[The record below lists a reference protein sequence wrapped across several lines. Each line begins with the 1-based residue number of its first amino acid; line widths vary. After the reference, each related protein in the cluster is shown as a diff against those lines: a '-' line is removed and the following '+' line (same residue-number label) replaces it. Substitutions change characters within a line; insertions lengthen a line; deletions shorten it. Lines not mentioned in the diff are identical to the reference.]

1 MHARPLGSRWDAA
14 PVLARNGVDAVSPIL
29 LASRDFS
36 LDPLPI
42 LPASGDMSLCGLTA
56 WCRVDVRLGMRVR
69 LALSL
74 MFALIAIPL
83 LAQEARRPVVESA
96 ERVRVRSYA
105 CAREQ
110 QSATV
115 ARLRRMYRDES
126 DFRVS
131 ADAVRQRLYVVAP
144 SSIHAEIRRQM
155 DEIVDPADDQVRQ
168 PRVLESD
175 GDVRFRSW
183 GDAGAARPL
192 NDTQTR
198 FIMVSA
204 DVSYLRK
211 QLQAALGPRL
221 VRVEGSARDEY
232 VLSARGRQVAELEF
246 DARRGGVLVT
256 TSSGLL
262 PQLEALLGA
271 ISSSPK
277 GERRTA
283 IMSIQRSDPLKL
295 RRAIRAYGGS
305 TVDPNDSS
313 RYPANDGGLALVNF
327 VLQQPEQD
335 AGEQRDAEA
344 DPQAEVPAGGGL
356 DVNVEVQTLPDLDV
370 IILRGRDR
378 DVERLTQIIQELERL
393 SELTQPR
400 IQVYQLRHAQ
410 GEAIAEIIE
419 SVNEDLTGRR
429 QGRVSVTPLVKPNA
443 LLLIGW
449 GEAVQAMLE
458 LIGKLDT
465 PVPANTQFDV
475 FRLRHA
481 PAESIAAAITDFF
494 AAREALGPKVLAL
507 ADVRS
512 NSVIAYAA
520 PRDMQEIQ
528 RLVDSLDTPRSE
540 AVNQAKVIAIENAI
554 AADLATTLL
563 DAIQGADG
571 TDPTGPSAI
580 LELLTVDE
588 GRQQMVRSGILTN
601 VRITANPRNN
611 TLIVSGPSESLP
623 LVEELIRQ
631 LDTPGAVSQIK
642 VFRIVN
648 GDAGSL
654 VQMLRS
660 LLPSQSGVDARP
672 QLPSAQG
679 ETSLAPL
686 RFSVDTRTNSI
697 IAAGSEGDLTIIE
710 ALLLR
715 LDERD
720 FAERRNEVY
729 RLKNAP
735 ALDVAAAINE
745 FLRSERL
752 VQQAVP
758 GGPVLEQIEREVVVV
773 PEPVRNFLIISA
785 TARYFEA
792 IKEIVISLDEQPP
805 QVLIQAVI
813 AEVALNNTDEFGVEM
828 GIQDSVLFDRSL
840 LSELITT
847 VVTGQQSTAEGIV
860 TVTEEIIQ
868 SANIEPG
875 FEFNNRPLGNSGSTQ
890 SIDTR
895 GALGSQALSHF
906 AIDRVNDELGFGGLV
921 LSASS
926 DSVSILIRALQE
938 SRRLEVLS
946 RPQVRT
952 LDNQSA
958 FIQVGQRV
966 PRITASNITEGGLQ
980 TNTVELE
987 NVGLI
992 LGVTPRISPDG
1003 MVVMEVD
1010 AEKSQLGPEEEGI
1023 PITVSLD
1030 GSVIRSPRIDTRT
1043 AQATVS
1049 AASGETIIL
1058 GGLITTRKESV
1069 SRQVPYLSRIPL
1081 LGDVFRYDRQQKQ
1094 RTELLI
1100 ILTPHVIRTPAD
1112 AQRLKQIE
1120 TARMSWCAA
1129 DVYELHGDI
1138 GVAPDVDL
1146 NLDNGTEVIYPDLNP
1161 RGESMDPPEPAS
1173 LSPDADGDTS
1183 KADVEDASVSPV
1195 SVATDTRW
1203 QLRRGKVK
1211 DRSKRASLLSVVR
1224 DLPGSQW
1231 IIPRKRDSK

>member
-1 MHARPLGSRWDAA
+1 MALT
-14 PVLARNGVDAVSPIL
+14 
-29 LASRDFS
+29 LASEFFS
-36 LDPLPI
+36 ICRLFLWIHFPNYQF
-42 LPASGDMSLCGLTA
+42 GDMSFLHSSATHRVGAGLA
-56 WCRVDVRLGMRVR
+56 ARVL
-69 LALSL
+69 LALPL
-74 MFALIAIPL
+74 MFALAAVPL
-83 LAQEARRPVVESA
+83 AAQESRLSVGNDGVVK
-96 ERVRVRSYA
+96 VRSYA
-105 CAREQ
+105 CRREQ
-110 QSATV
+110 QAKTV
-115 ARLRRMYRDES
+115 EGLRRAHGDHP
-126 DFRVS
+126 DFRVT
-131 ADAVRQRLYVVAP
+131 ADAVRNRLYIVAP
-144 SSIHAEIRRQM
+144 LSIHAEIKQRLN
-155 DEIVDPADDQVRQ
+155 EIVDPADDRGNQ
-168 PRVLESD
+168 PRVLQSNP
-175 GDVRFRSW
+175 DVRFRSTT
-183 GDAGAARPL
+183 DRAPQSRPL
-192 NDTQTR
+192 AATQTR

-204 DVSYLRK
+204 DVNALRQ
-211 QLQAALGPRL
+211 QLKAALGPRL
-221 VRVEGSARDEY
+221 RAVEDSVRNEY
-232 VLSARGRQVAELEF
+232 TLSARGRRVAELEF

-256 TSSGLL
+256 ASSDII
-262 PQLEALLGA
+262 PQLELLLKTLG
-271 ISSSPK
+271 SSRE
-277 GERRTA
+277 GQQRTA
-283 IMSIQRSDPLKL
+283 IMSIQRSDPIKL
-295 RRAIRAYGGS
+295 RRAIRAYRGS
-305 TVDPNDSS
+305 TTNPDGSS
-313 RYPANDGGLALVNF
+313 RHMADDGGLALVNF
-327 VLQQPEQD
+327 VLQVPDEETQEEGVAEPQPEAGGD
-335 AGEQRDAEA
+335 A
-344 DPQAEVPAGGGL
+344 PVGGL
-356 DVNVEVQTLPDLDV
+356 DVDVEVQTLPDLDV

-378 DVERLTQIIQELERL
+378 DVERLTEIIQELERL

-410 GEAIAEIIE
+410 GEAIAEIIDT
-419 SVNEDLTGRR
+419 VNEDLTGRR

-481 PAESIAAAITDFF
+481 PADSVTTAITDFF
-494 AAREALGPKVLAL
+494 DAREGLGPKVFTL
-507 ADVRS
+507 ADIRS

-520 PRDMQEIQ
+520 PRDMEEIR
-528 RLVDSLDTPRSE
+528 RLVESLDIPTSE
-540 AVNQAKVIAIENAI
+540 AVNQAKVIAVQNAI

-563 DAIQGADG
+563 EAIQGADG
-571 TDPTGPSAI
+571 TDAAAPSAI
-580 LELLTVDE
+580 LELLTLDE

-601 VRITANPRNN
+601 IRITANPRNN

-660 LLPSQSGVDARP
+660 LLPSQSGAGTGP
-672 QLPSAQG
+672 QLPSAKG

-792 IKEIVISLDEQPP
+792 IKEIVVSLDEQPP

-847 VVTGQQSTAEGIV
+847 IATGQQSTADGII

-868 SANIEPG
+868 SANIDPG
-875 FEFNNRPLGNSGSTQ
+875 FDFNNRPLGNSGSTQ
-890 SIDTR
+890 SVASR
-895 GALGSQALSHF
+895 GTVGSQALSHF

-1023 PITVSLD
+1023 PITVSVD

-1058 GGLITTRKESV
+1058 GGLITNRKESV
-1069 SRQVPYLSRIPL
+1069 ARQVPYLSRIPL
-1081 LGDVFRYDRQQKQ
+1081 LGDVFRYDREEKQ

-1129 DVYELHGDI
+1129 DVYQIHGDI
-1138 GVAPDVDL
+1138 GVAPDVDMYF
-1146 NLDNGTEVIYPDLNP
+1146 DNGTEVIYPDLNP
-1161 RGESMDPPEPAS
+1161 RGEPMDPPEPAP
-1173 LSPDADGDTS
+1173 LTPNPAGDAGQVDLQ
-1183 KADVEDASVSPV
+1183 DASVSPV
-1195 SVATDTRW
+1195 SASSLTRSSDSG
-1203 QLRRGKVK
+1203 RKK
-1211 DRSKRASLLSVVR
+1211 EKPKRPSLLSAVR
-1224 DLPGSQW
+1224 RLPGSKW
-1231 IIPRKRDSK
+1231 ILPRKGDHE